1 MDQVV
6 AERRLWTLQVSILA
20 IAKYEWARRTRQCIK
35 NGSCMQHWMTRS
47 SSDIHFYLKIMRFSE
62 SSSKNTPKQV
72 CHHPTLKCI
81 KRYQDNL
88 SNIIHPPTAQVIATL
103 PNVTQVQVRAL
114 HNHKT
119 TSSRYS
125 HPLGIKFLGIRVH
138 WRMLKTPDS
147 VNCNILGAN
156 QAQDCQKA
164 SVGALEHH
172 K

>member
-1 MDQVV
+1 
-6 AERRLWTLQVSILA
+6 
-20 IAKYEWARRTRQCIK
+20 
-35 NGSCMQHWMTRS
+35 MTRS

-114 HNHKT
+114 RNHESMHNIAQVFSPTWYKVPRHK
-119 TSSRYS
+119 S
-125 HPLGIKFLGIRVH
+125 PL
-138 WRMLKTPDS
+138 TY
-147 VNCNILGAN
+147 
-156 QAQDCQKA
+156 AQDTRFCQLQHLGCK
-164 SVGALEHH
+164 SSTRLPESQCWCIGTS
-172 K
+172 